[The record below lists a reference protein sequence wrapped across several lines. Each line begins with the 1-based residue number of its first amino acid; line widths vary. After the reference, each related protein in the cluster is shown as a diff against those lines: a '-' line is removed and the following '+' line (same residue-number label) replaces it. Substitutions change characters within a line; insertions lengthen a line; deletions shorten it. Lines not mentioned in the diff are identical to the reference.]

1 MVSTMSDPLFT
12 SRREF
17 ITGSLRFLSAAA
29 TMPVFLG
36 RSALAF
42 AEPQGAAKRVDD
54 SSPILVVV
62 QLSGGN
68 DGLNMVVPYEN
79 DIYYRLRPRLAIE
92 AKTVLSLESGVG
104 LHPAATGL
112 KSLYDEGLLT
122 IVQSVGYP
130 NPNRSHF
137 VSMDIWHTADPDQR
151 RHNGWLGRYVDAC
164 CAGADP
170 PPPTEAIALLKESPL
185 ALIGERF
192 APLTFED
199 VNDLTWKAGRRDA
212 GAAAAFRKLNS
223 GAQAGGTSDVQQF
236 LQRAAAEALAGAD
249 VIRTAA
255 GRELRSRGGRR
266 REGGA
271 LAQQLDL
278 IARMIAA
285 DLPTRIYYV
294 SQGGFDTHAGQL
306 GRQQLLLRQLGDSL
320 SGFVE
325 TLREQGLLDRVLV
338 LAFSEFGRRV
348 QENASG
354 GTDHGEAG
362 PMLLAGAGVKAG
374 VLGEPPDLA
383 NLNRGDVPHK
393 IDFRQVYA
401 GVLRDWMKLP
411 PKQIDGI
418 LGRGYGRALR
428 VVKS

>member
-1 MVSTMSDPLFT
+1 MVNPMCDPLFT

-17 ITGSLRFLSAAA
+17 LTGSLRFLSAAA

-42 AEPQGAAKRVDD
+42 AEPQGAAKGNGDA
-54 SSPILVVV
+54 SPILVVV

-68 DGLNMVVPYEN
+68 DGLNLVIPYEN

-92 AKTVLSLESGVG
+92 AKTVLPLKGGFG
-104 LHPAATGL
+104 LHPAAEGL

-137 VSMDIWHTADPDQR
+137 VSMDIWHTADPEQR
-151 RHNGWLGRYVDAC
+151 KHNGWLGRYVDAC

-170 PPPTEAIALLKESPL
+170 PKPTEAIALMKDSPL
-185 ALIGERF
+185 ALAGERF

-199 VNDLTWKAGRRDA
+199 VNDLTWKGGRRDP
-212 GAAAAFRKLNS
+212 AAAEAFRRLNGSAAVAGDS
-223 GAQAGGTSDVQQF
+223 GVQQF
-236 LQRAAAEALAGAD
+236 LQRAAVEALAGAEE
-249 VIRTAA
+249 IRTAA
-255 GRELRSRGGRR
+255 GRELQTRGGRR
-266 REGGA
+266 RDGGL
-271 LAQQLDL
+271 LAQQLGL

-285 DLPTRIYYV
+285 DLPTRIYYA
-294 SQGGFDTHAGQL
+294 SLGGFDTHAGQL
-306 GRQQLLLRQLGDSL
+306 GRQQQLLRQLGDSL
-320 SGFVE
+320 ASFVE
-325 TLREQGLLDRVLV
+325 TLRGQNLLDRVLI

-362 PMLLAGAGVKAG
+362 PMLLVGSRVKAG
-374 VLGEPPDLA
+374 LLGDAPDLA
-383 NLNRGDVPHK
+383 NLSRGDVPHK
-393 IDFRQVYA
+393 TDFRQVYA

-411 PKQIDGI
+411 PKQIDSV
-418 LGRGYGRALR
+418 LGSGYGRALR
-428 VVKS
+428 VVKA